1 MHREKAKCEICGAEY
16 GTVEGHK
23 YAETWNFDAENH
35 WHECEVCHDKKD
47 VAAHTLVTTITNAGI
62 GAEGKIET
70 ICTDCNNIIKTDLIP
85 AIATVKLSQTSY
97 TYNKKARKP
106 SVIVTDSE
114 GTVIANTN
122 YTVKYSSG
130 RKKVGKYKVT
140 VTFTGNYTGSV
151 ELTFTINPPKTSI
164 SKIKAG
170 KKSFTVNWSK
180 KTTEVTG
187 YQIQY
192 STSSKFSTK
201 PKTVTV
207 KSAKEASK
215 TIKKLSGNKKYY
227 VRVRTYKTVGKTK
240 YYSDWSS
247 AKAVKTKK

>member
-1 MHREKAKCEICGAEY
+1 MKR
-16 GTVEGHK
+16 
-23 YAETWNFDAENH
+23 
-35 WHECEVCHDKKD
+35 
-47 VAAHTLVTTITNAGI
+47 
-62 GAEGKIET
+62 
-70 ICTDCNNIIKTDLIP
+70 
-85 AIATVKLSQTSY
+85 S
-97 TYNKKARKP
+97 TYNKKAQKP

-122 YTVKYSSG
+122 YTVKYASG

-192 STSSKFSTK
+192 STSSKFKTK
-201 PKTVTV
+201 TKTVTV

-240 YYSDWSS
+240 YYSEWS
-247 AKAVKTKK
+247 AKKSVKTKK